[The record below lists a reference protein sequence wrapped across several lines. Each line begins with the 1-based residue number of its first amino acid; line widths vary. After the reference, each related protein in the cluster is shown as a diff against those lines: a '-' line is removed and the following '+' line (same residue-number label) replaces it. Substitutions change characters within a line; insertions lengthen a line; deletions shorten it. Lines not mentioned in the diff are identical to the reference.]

1 MQTAWQEPG
10 LRLSNDFTKETSNR
24 MKLALNGAKLG
35 ADKLS
40 FLEFVDLAARHGFA
54 GVDMGLG
61 GAQKAIEQLGSVDAL
76 KAHFAEKQVAP
87 ATFGLDVDWRKDD
100 DTFRTGISSLPEKAA
115 FAQSIGLTRC
125 CTWMLPAT
133 NDTPEEWIARTAQ
146 RFSEIATVFADYG
159 IRFGLEWVGPHHLRA
174 GGVNA
179 TGANNAVY
187 SLPTTLALIEKIGK
201 LNIGLLVDSYHC
213 YTTGVT
219 EADLAA
225 LTDAQIVHVHINDAP
240 KGVGPEGARDGERV
254 LPGAGEIDLAAF
266 IRGLKASGYTGYI
279 AVEVL
284 SPNLIADDPETAA
297 AKVRESLREV
307 GL

>member
-1 MQTAWQEPG
+1 
-10 LRLSNDFTKETSNR
+10 

-76 KAHFAEKQVAP
+76 KAYFAEKQVVP
-87 ATFGLDVDWRKDD
+87 ATFGLDVDWRRDEE
-100 DTFRTGISSLPEKAA
+100 TFRTGLASLPEKAA

-133 NDTPEEWIARTAQ
+133 DDTPEEWINRTAQ
-146 RFSEIATVFADYG
+146 RFSEVATIFADHG

-187 SLPTTLALIEKIGK
+187 TLPTTLALIEKIGK
-201 LNIGLLVDSYHC
+201 ANIGLLVDSYHC

-219 EADLAA
+219 ESDLAA

-254 LPGAGEIDLAAF
+254 LPGEGEIDLAAF
-266 IRGLKASGYTGYI
+266 LRGLKASGYTGYI

-284 SPNLIADDPETAA
+284 SPNLIADNPEEAA
-297 AKVRESLREV
+297 AKVRESLS
-307 GL
+307 GLGL